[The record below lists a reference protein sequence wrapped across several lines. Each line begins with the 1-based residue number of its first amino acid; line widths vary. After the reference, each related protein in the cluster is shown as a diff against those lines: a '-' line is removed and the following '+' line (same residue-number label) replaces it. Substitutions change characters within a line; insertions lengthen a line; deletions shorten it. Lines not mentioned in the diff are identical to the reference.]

1 MDVKQAVQTA
11 KQHIADI
18 FADESIWA
26 VGLEEVEFNES
37 DRVWAITIGFSRSW
51 GRPGDDI
58 VRALGGNTAR
68 IFKTVRIKDDNGRLE
83 SVKHRHVA
91 GDR

>member
-11 KQHIADI
+11 KEHIADI
-18 FADESIWA
+18 FADESIMN

-37 DRVWAITIGFSRSW
+37 DRVWVITIGFSRPW
-51 GRPGDDI
+51 GRPGD
-58 VRALGGNTAR
+58 VMRALGGGDATR
-68 IFKTVRIKDDNGRLE
+68 TFKTVRIEDESGDLE
-83 SVKHRHVA
+83 SIKHRHVA